1 MSSQAAATKIS
12 RAQLNS
18 ERAASG
24 GASQIAGYQ
33 PKSAPPPS
41 ELDVLIAIARE
52 INTHSEP
59 QVIVRKLAD
68 ALAPYI
74 RFDTICLSTVED
86 GTIRG
91 LASSDP
97 DYWIPTL
104 DRAAEATHFLWPL
117 IDRGEMFDLS
127 ITGVKTRHDMAV
139 EIVTTY
145 INVPLIVAGRVFG
158 LLHIDSYRTHQWSET
173 EIKLARLVG
182 GQIAAV
188 VQGAHELK
196 RRRAREAELAQS
208 LALLHATQ
216 EAAAEGICLVDP
228 RGEVVSFN
236 RKFAALWSLSFDEA
250 AQFQREARLMTHVLE
265 QLADPDEF
273 IAKIGELYDDPDARA
288 RDEVMLRDG
297 RTLERYSAP
306 AIAPATPDRAALNC
320 GRVWTFADVSNRK
333 LHEAQLQHQ
342 AFHDALTGLPN
353 RVLLVERIERAR
365 LKLER
370 SRRALAVLFLDLDRF
385 KIINDSLGHD
395 RGDQLLKQVA
405 ARLQS
410 CLRPGDTAARFGGDE
425 FVVLLEEVVTPEDAV
440 HVARRIAASLQVPF
454 DLDGSEVTVTTSVGI
469 VISDSAGEAP
479 DELMRKADIAMYR
492 AKNSGKARFY
502 LWSEGAS
509 ESTISKLQLEIE
521 LQGAIKRG
529 ELEVWY
535 QPLIDLRAGQK
546 VGGFE
551 ALVRWRHPERG
562 LVSPADFIPIAEE
575 SGLIAGIDAFVL
587 RVACAQI
594 REWNAQRAA
603 LWQQMLS
610 PPGQTQPGQ
619 APLEHAPLSIHVNL
633 SARQF
638 ESSEIVG
645 LVARVLAEC
654 QLPAQQLVLEI
665 TESALMLDTDK
676 TIEQLRQLKQLG
688 VGLAIDDFG
697 TGYSSLAYLE
707 FLPVDSFKIDRA
719 FVARMGAGDA
729 IVRAIVSLSQALG
742 VEVVAEG
749 VETARQLQQL
759 QNLRCQWAQGF
770 LFSKPLPAAQL
781 HALAP
786 AFTALAQP
794 GAAQ

>member
-1 MSSQAAATKIS
+1 MSHQTAAIKISCAHPIVKRAAGRSSSQATGLQCAESHPKAAP
-12 RAQLNS
+12 L
-18 ERAASG
+18 
-24 GASQIAGYQ
+24 
-33 PKSAPPPS
+33 PS
-41 ELDVLIAIARE
+41 EVDVLIAIARE

-59 QVIVRKLAD
+59 QIMVQKLAD
-68 ALAPYI
+68 ALTPYI

-104 DRAAEATHFLWPL
+104 DRKSEPTHFLWPL
-117 IDRGEMFDLS
+117 IDHGEMFDLS
-127 ITGVKTRHDMAV
+127 ITGVKTRRDMAV

-158 LLHIDSYRTHQWSET
+158 LLHIDSYRTHQWSEA

-188 VQGAHELK
+188 VQGAQELK

-236 RKFAALWSLSFDEA
+236 RKFAALWDLSPQEA
-250 AQFQREARLMTHVLE
+250 EQFQREARLMTHVLE

-273 IAKIGELYDDPDARA
+273 IAKIGELYDNPDARA
-288 RDEVMLRDG
+288 RDEIALRDG

-306 AIAPATPDRAALNC
+306 AVAPATPDRAAVNC

-365 LKLER
+365 LKLQR

-395 RGDQLLKQVA
+395 KGDQLLKQVA

-425 FVVLLEEVVTPEDAV
+425 FVVLLEEVVTPEDAA

-454 DLDGSEVTVTTSVGI
+454 DLDGSEVTMTTSVGI
-469 VISDSAGEAP
+469 VISHSPGEAP

-492 AKNSGKARFY
+492 AKNNGKAQFY
-502 LWSEGAS
+502 LWSEGVS

-594 REWNAQRAA
+594 REWNTQRAA
-603 LWQQMLS
+603 LSQR
-610 PPGQTQPGQ
+610 
-619 APLEHAPLSIHVNL
+619 EHAPLSIHVNL

-638 ESSEIVG
+638 ENSEIVA
-645 LVARVLAEC
+645 LVARILGEC
-654 QLPAQQLVLEI
+654 ELPAQQLVLEI

-676 TIEQLRQLKQLG
+676 TIDQLRKLKQLG

-707 FLPVDSFKIDRA
+707 FLPMDSFKIDRA
-719 FVARMGAGDA
+719 FVARMGAGNA
-729 IVRAIVSLSQALG
+729 IVRAIVSLAEALH

-749 VETARQLQQL
+749 VETALQLQQL

-781 HALAP
+781 HAMAP
-786 AFTALAQP
+786 AFAALAQG
-794 GAAQ
+794 GAAE